1 MIVLSGF
8 SLFGGVKNDKNAKN
22 ANNVK
27 DAKNAKNVK
36 NAKDTKNAKNAKDA
50 NNVKNVKNVS
60 TYPPMQTF
68 CPLTT
73 AISYSYTPSWLPVSV
88 SPFAESLSL
97 QRSRSVPSC

>member
-1 MIVLSGF
+1 MVF
-8 SLFGGVKNDKNAKN
+8 SLFGGVNNVKNAKN
-22 ANNVK
+22 DKDDRNVK
-27 DAKNAKNVK
+27 DFKNVKNAKNAKNVK
-36 NAKDTKNAKNAKDA
+36 NVKDA
-50 NNVKNVKNVS
+50 NNTKNVKNVKNVS

>member
-1 MIVLSGF
+1 MYDSIKWF
-8 SLFGGVKNDKNAKN
+8 FHCFGGVNNAKNVNNVKNVKNDKND
-22 ANNVK
+22 K
-27 DAKNAKNVK
+27 DAKNNKNVK
-36 NAKDTKNAKNAKDA
+36 NA
-50 NNVKNVKNVS
+50 KNVS

>member
-1 MIVLSGF
+1 MVF
-8 SLFGGVKNDKNAKN
+8 SLLLFGRGVKND
-22 ANNVK
+22 NNVNNDK
-27 DAKNAKNVK
+27 NDNNDNNVNNAKNVK
-36 NAKDTKNAKNAKDA
+36 NVKDA
-50 NNVKNVKNVS
+50 NNVKNVS

-88 SPFAESLSL
+88 SPFAESFSL

>member
-8 SLFGGVKNDKNAKN
+8 SLLLLFGRGVKNDNNVNNVNNDKNDN
-22 ANNVK
+22 NDNNVNNVK
-27 DAKNAKNVK
+27 NDR
-36 NAKDTKNAKNAKDA
+36 
-50 NNVKNVKNVS
+50 NVKNVS
-60 TYPPMQTF
+60 TYPSMQTF

>member
-1 MIVLSGF
+1 MVF
-8 SLFGGVKNDKNAKN
+8 SLFGGVNNVKNAKN
-22 ANNVK
+22 DKDDRNVK
-27 DAKNAKNVK
+27 DVKNVK
-36 NAKDTKNAKNAKDA
+36 NAKNDRNVKNAKDA
-50 NNVKNVKNVS
+50 KNAKNVKNVS

>member
-1 MIVLSGF
+1 MVFRCL
-8 SLFGGVKNDKNAKN
+8 GGVNNAKDVKNVKNVKNDK
-22 ANNVK
+22 
-27 DAKNAKNVK
+27 DDKNVK
-36 NAKDTKNAKNAKDA
+36 NVKNVMNVK
-50 NNVKNVKNVS
+50 NVKNVKNVS
-60 TYPPMQTF
+60 TYPPIQTF

>member
-1 MIVLSGF
+1 MIVLSVF
-8 SLFGGVKNDKNAKN
+8 FAVLGGV
-22 ANNVK
+22 NN
-27 DAKNAKNVK
+27 AKNAKNVK
-36 NAKDTKNAKNAKDA
+36 NAKNDRNAKNVKNV
-50 NNVKNVKNVS
+50 NNVNNVKNVS

>member
-8 SLFGGVKNDKNAKN
+8 SLLLFGRGVKNDNNVNNDKNDNNDNNVNNAKN
-22 ANNVK
+22 
-27 DAKNAKNVK
+27 
-36 NAKDTKNAKNAKDA
+36 T
-50 NNVKNVKNVS
+50 KNVKNVR

-68 CPLTT
+68 FPLTT

>member
-8 SLFGGVKNDKNAKN
+8 SLFGGVKNDKNA
-22 ANNVK
+22 NNVK

-36 NAKDTKNAKNAKDA
+36 NVKNVKDAKNVKNAKDA
-50 NNVKNVKNVS
+50 NNVKNVS

-88 SPFAESLSL
+88 SPFAESFSL

>member
-1 MIVLSGF
+1 MIVLSVF
-8 SLFGGVKNDKNAKN
+8 FAVLGGV
-22 ANNVK
+22 NN
-27 DAKNAKNVK
+27 AKNAKNVK
-36 NAKDTKNAKNAKDA
+36 NAKNDRNAKNVKDAKNAK
-50 NNVKNVKNVS
+50 NVKNVKNVS

>member
-1 MIVLSGF
+1 ME
-8 SLFGGVKNDKNAKN
+8 GV
-22 ANNVK
+22 NNVK
-27 DAKNAKNVK
+27 DAKDVKDFKNVKDAKNDKNDRNAKNVK
-36 NAKDTKNAKNAKDA
+36 NVNNAKNAR
-50 NNVKNVKNVS
+50 NVKNVS

>member
-1 MIVLSGF
+1 MRNVRN
-8 SLFGGVKNDKNAKN
+8 VKNVK
-22 ANNVK
+22 NVK
-27 DAKNAKNVK
+27 NAKNAKNVR
-36 NAKDTKNAKNAKDA
+36 NAKNDKNDRNAKNVKNV
-50 NNVKNVKNVS
+50 NNVNNVKNVS

>member
-8 SLFGGVKNDKNAKN
+8 SLFGGVNNVRNAKNDKN
-22 ANNVK
+22 
-27 DAKNAKNVK
+27 DRNAKNVK
-36 NAKDTKNAKNAKDA
+36 NV
-50 NNVKNVKNVS
+50 NNVKKVKNVS

>member
-8 SLFGGVKNDKNAKN
+8 SLFGGVNNVRNAKNDKNDRN
-22 ANNVK
+22 G
-27 DAKNAKNVK
+27 KNVK
-36 NAKDTKNAKNAKDA
+36 NVNNV
-50 NNVKNVKNVS
+50 NNVKNVKNVR

>member
-8 SLFGGVKNDKNAKN
+8 FAVWGVNNAKNARNVKNDKNAKN
-22 ANNVK
+22 AK
-27 DAKNAKNVK
+27 DSKNAKNVK
-36 NAKDTKNAKNAKDA
+36 N
-50 NNVKNVKNVS
+50 VS
-60 TYPPMQTF
+60 SYPPMQTF

>member
-8 SLFGGVKNDKNAKN
+8 SLFGGVNNVRNAKNDKN
-22 ANNVK
+22 
-27 DAKNAKNVK
+27 DRNAKNVK
-36 NAKDTKNAKNAKDA
+36 NV
-50 NNVKNVKNVS
+50 NNVNNVKNVS

>member
-1 MIVLSGF
+1 MVFRCL
-8 SLFGGVKNDKNAKN
+8 GGVNNDKNVKNAKN
-22 ANNVK
+22 DRNVK
-27 DAKNAKNVK
+27 DAKNAKNAKNVK
-36 NAKDTKNAKNAKDA
+36 NARNA
-50 NNVKNVKNVS
+50 KNVS

-88 SPFAESLSL
+88 SSFAESLSL

>member
-1 MIVLSGF
+1 M
-8 SLFGGVKNDKNAKN
+8 GGVNNDKNVKNAKN
-22 ANNVK
+22 DRNVK
-27 DAKNAKNVK
+27 DAKNAENVK
-36 NAKDTKNAKNAKDA
+36 NAKNV
-50 NNVKNVKNVS
+50 NNVNNVNNVKNVS

-97 QRSRSVPSC
+97 QRSRGVPSC